1 MKGCTERMIES
12 QDIPEDSR
20 CFITGEPIIDSE
32 TARFT
37 SEFAAWVSEE
47 GQDIVEEDA
56 RAVNPSRENEIIF
69 REWYAQDEADAAR
82 WDMALRHL
90 DYDNQFNGD
99 NK

>member
-1 MKGCTERMIES
+1 MIEP
-12 QDIPEDSR
+12 QDIREESR
-20 CFITGEPIIDSE
+20 CFITGEPIIDIE

-37 SEFAAWVSEE
+37 CEFDARISEE

-56 RAVNPSRENEIIF
+56 RAVNPSTENEIIF

-90 DYDNQFNGD
+90 DYDNEFHGD
-99 NK
+99 DE

>member
-1 MKGCTERMIES
+1 MKGCTERMIEP
-12 QDIPEDSR
+12 QNIPEESR

-37 SEFAAWVSEE
+37 SEFDAWVSEE

>member
-1 MKGCTERMIES
+1 MIEP
-12 QDIPEDSR
+12 QDIPEESR

-37 SEFAAWVSEE
+37 SEFDAWVSEE